1 MTAFGSEPLLG
12 RRSFPD
18 PGVVFLI
25 LILVTMLRLVGL
37 KLSVV
42 DLFIDEAQ
50 YWSWS
55 REPAFGYFSKPP
67 LLAWV
72 MAAAE
77 YVCGDEEWCVRAPA
91 PILYFAASLCAYG
104 IGKTCYDTAAG
115 CWAALLVGL
124 GTGVVFSA
132 RIISTDVP
140 LLLFWALA
148 LLAYTKLLAGAGSG
162 WIIALGGAIGFG
174 LLAKYSMIYF
184 LPGMLLAAAMSKR
197 ARMFLRQPPCWAAL
211 AVAAIIVVPN
221 ILWNISNDLITFRL
235 TGDLVLGEDVK
246 LNLLGPLEF
255 LAAQFGVFGP
265 IVFGVFVLAAF
276 RLKSLPEP
284 DRLMV
289 AFGLPALVLVV
300 ALAPWVHVYAN
311 WAGVSFISAAVVTAA
326 ILLRTNRQCWVV
338 VSVLLGAV
346 VQVALIWGDAIA
358 DQVSLPFLSNP
369 YYRTLGWKAFGSTA
383 GQLAHRLGAS
393 TIVSDNRGDV
403 AELLYYWRDKREKIL
418 SWRTTA
424 LPNFDLTRGLSSDV
438 AGPILFVTACSE
450 SERIR
455 PFYSDIEPQGQSLF
469 PAGRNGARGFFAF
482 KLGGNLRTI
491 SPLTPCPTV
500 TRKAP
505 RP

>member
-1 MTAFGSEPLLG
+1 MTAVGSELVLG

-18 PGVVFLI
+18 RGVVFLI
-25 LILVTMLRLVGL
+25 LIFVTILRLVGL

-72 MAAAE
+72 IAAAE
-77 YVCGDEEWCVRAPA
+77 HICGDEEWCIRAPA
-91 PILYFAASLCAYG
+91 PIFYFAASLCAYG
-104 IGKTCYDTAAG
+104 IGKTCYGTATG
-115 CWAALLVGL
+115 CWAALLVGS

-140 LLLFWALA
+140 LVLFWALA
-148 LLAYTKLLAGAGSG
+148 LLAYTKLLAGAGFG
-162 WIIALGGAIGFG
+162 WILTLGLAIGLG
-174 LLAKYSMIYF
+174 SLAKYSMIYF

-197 ARMFLRQPPCWAAL
+197 ARMFLRQPACWAAL
-211 AVAAIIVVPN
+211 AIAAIILVPN
-221 ILWNISNDLITFRL
+221 ILWNLSNGLITFRQ

-246 LNLLGPLEF
+246 LNLIGPFEF
-255 LAAQFGVFGP
+255 LAAQFAVFGP
-265 IVFGVFVLAAF
+265 IVFSVFGLAAF
-276 RLKSLPEP
+276 RLQSLPEP

-289 AFGLPALVLVV
+289 AFALPALVLVV

-326 ILLRTNRQCWVV
+326 ILSRTNRRWWLA
-338 VSVLLGAV
+338 VSMLLGAV
-346 VQVALIWGDAIA
+346 MQIGLIWGDAFA

-369 YYRTLGWKAFGSTA
+369 YYRTLGWRGYGSTA
-383 GQLAHRLGAS
+383 GLLAQRVGAS
-393 TIVSDNRGDV
+393 TIVGDNRGDV
-403 AELLYYWRDKREKIL
+403 AELLYYWRDKPEKIL

-424 LPNFDLTRGLSSDV
+424 LPNFDLTRGLSADV
-438 AGPILFVTACSE
+438 AGPILFVTACPE

-455 PFYSDIEPQGQSLF
+455 PFYSDIEPLGQFLF

-482 KLGGNLRTI
+482 KLDGNLRAI
-491 SPLTPCPTV
+491 SPLTPCPKV

-505 RP
+505 RW